1 MIFNCYFTNFTG
13 DLKGDHGENESKKD
27 DNYSNN
33 RFIKSIMILTMLI
46 FGTVTGQGPAD
57 IESIMGFPFKAPCQ
71 GHISHDP

>member
-1 MIFNCYFTNFTG
+1 MTFNSYFTNFTG
-13 DLKGDHGENESKKD
+13 DLKGDHESKKD

-71 GHISHDP
+71 GHISHDS